1 MTTVAPR
8 RFAGWFAL
16 VGCTALVWLAPSWHD
31 GATGLLR
38 LLQILATGP
47 GNDIEAVLFWDGTL
61 PRLSVGL
68 MTGAALGLSGALMQQ
83 LTGNLLASPMTLG
96 TSSGAWLAM
105 TCGAV
110 WAPALLA
117 SHPDWLALGGAAGAT
132 LLLGLLTG
140 LRRLAS
146 LQLVLAGMALNILL
160 GALASAI
167 ALLNDRYAVGIF
179 VWGAG
184 DLAQYD
190 WHWASWLAPR
200 LILPLFVLPLVA
212 RPLALLRLGQEAA
225 AGRGLALAPT
235 LAAVLLLSLWLT
247 ACAVAAVGL
256 IGFVSVLAPI
266 LARRGGARSLLAQ
279 WLASALLGALLLV
292 LADGLAVGVG
302 HWLADSVP
310 SGAAAALIGAP
321 ALVWLLWRARGLPDA
336 PVEAVVVPSLA
347 RAMLLWSAFAA
358 LSLLSITVARA
369 PDGWHLVWPDAAI
382 AWLRWPRLL
391 AATAAGAGLAVAG
404 VILQRLLRNPLAS
417 PDMLGVSAGATLAL
431 IVWSAVSGVAV
442 QQGGWLPALAGSGL
456 ALAVLIAIGRR
467 LAWSPVAL
475 ALVGLS
481 LSALLDGIVQF
492 ILARGSL
499 DVIAVLAWLAG
510 STYRVG
516 SGAALALAIGVA
528 ACLAVAFAARRAL
541 SLLSLGDNVAV
552 GRGLRV
558 ARARA
563 GFLLLSALL
572 SGLVTSLLGPV
583 AFVGI
588 LAPHLATRLGARG
601 AGAQLIGAA
610 VVGICLMLLADML
623 GRTVLWPAQL
633 PVGLCA
639 ALLSG
644 GLLASA
650 LALKRSVP

>member
-1 MTTVAPR
+1 MTIVAPR
-8 RFAGWFAL
+8 ALAGWLAL
-16 VGCTALVWLAPSWHD
+16 AGCAVLVWLAPAWHD
-31 GATGLLR
+31 GAAGLFLR
-38 LLQILATGP
+38 LHTLAAGP
-47 GNDIEAVLFWDGTL
+47 GNDIDAVLFWDGTL
-61 PRLSVGL
+61 PRLVVGL
-68 MTGAALGLSGALMQQ
+68 MTGAALGLSGVLLQQ

-96 TSSGAWLAM
+96 AASGAWLAM
-105 TCGAV
+105 TCAAV
-110 WAPALLA
+110 WAPTLLA
-117 SHPDWLALGGAAGAT
+117 GHPDWLALGGAAGAT
-132 LLLGLLTG
+132 ALLLLLTG

-146 LQLVLAGMALNILL
+146 LQLILAGMALNILL
-160 GALASAI
+160 GALAGAV
-167 ALLNDRYAVGIF
+167 ALLNDRYAAGVF

-200 LILPLFVLPLVA
+200 LILPLLALPFVA
-212 RPLALLRLGQEAA
+212 RPLALLRLGQDAA

-235 LAAVLLLSLWLT
+235 LLVVLLLSLWLT
-247 ACAVAAVGL
+247 AAAVAAVGL
-256 IGFVSVLAPI
+256 IGFISVLAPI
-266 LARRGGARSLLAQ
+266 LARRGGARSLPAQ
-279 WLASALLGALLLV
+279 WLASAVLGALLLV
-292 LADGLAVGVG
+292 LADGLAIVAG

-321 ALVWLLWRARGLPDA
+321 ALVWLLRHARGLPDA
-336 PVEAVVVPSLA
+336 PTEAAAMPRPA
-347 RAMLLWSAFAA
+347 RASLLWGAFVA
-358 LSLLSITVARA
+358 LALLSIAVARM
-369 PDGWHLVWPDAAI
+369 PDGWRFAWPDAAI
-382 AWLRWPRLL
+382 GWLRWPRLL
-391 AATAAGAGLAVAG
+391 AAAAAGAGLAIAG

-431 IVWSAVSGVAV
+431 IVWSAVGGVAV

-456 ALAVLIAIGRR
+456 ALAALIAIGRR

-499 DVIAVLAWLAG
+499 DVVAVLAWLAG

-516 SGAALALAIGVA
+516 PGAALALALGVA
-528 ACLAVAFAARRAL
+528 ACLAAALVARRAL
-541 SLLSLGDNVAV
+541 ALLSLGDDIAV

-558 ARARA
+558 GRARA

-572 SGLVTSLLGPV
+572 SALVTSLLGPV

-588 LAPHLATRLGARG
+588 LAPHLATRLGARS

-610 VVGICLMLLADML
+610 VAGICLMLLADML

-644 GLLASA
+644 GLLAAA
-650 LALKRSVP
+650 LALKRSAP